1 MSLHAFAT
9 ITPKPIHFQDA
20 KAAIISIVDR
30 TREEAGCL
38 TFDLLENQDQ
48 GTLHLYENWT
58 GRPAL
63 DAHYAEE
70 YTKAVFAQYEGW
82 LAEPVA
88 ITFMQAVDIG

>member
-1 MSLHAFAT
+1 M
-9 ITPKPIHFQDA
+9 
-20 KAAIISIVDR
+20 
-30 TREEAGCL
+30 
-38 TFDLLENQDQ
+38 
-48 GTLHLYENWT
+48 HLYENWT